1 MKNPQINVTF
11 EEDTVNLLGSLAKQE
26 SKTVSDLVKELIL
39 EALSRRE
46 DIVLSAIAEVR
57 DTQDTKKVS
66 HEDAWK

>member
-1 MKNPQINVTF
+1 MKNPQINITF

-26 SKTVSDLVKELIL
+26 AKTVSDLVKELIL

-46 DIVLSAIAEVR
+46 DMVLSAIAENR
-57 DTQDTKKVS
+57 DTENAKMVS